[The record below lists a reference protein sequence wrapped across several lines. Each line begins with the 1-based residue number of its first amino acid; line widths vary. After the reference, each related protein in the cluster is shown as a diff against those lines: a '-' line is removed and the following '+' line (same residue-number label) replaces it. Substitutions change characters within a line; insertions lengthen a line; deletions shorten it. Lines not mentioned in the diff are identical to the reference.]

1 MTDIPEYLQKV
12 IQGEIAPPPVTIL
25 IGFSLTHV
33 EYGRAVVELDAGEQ
47 HTNPF
52 GLVHGGLI
60 CDIADAA
67 MGAAYHSTLTDDE
80 TCSTLELKISFL
92 KPAPKARLRAEGKV
106 IKEGRSVGFLECD
119 VTDNEGNLIA
129 RATSTLLKNEQ
140 STGKGK

>member
-1 MTDIPEYLQKV
+1 MKDIPDYLKKV
-12 IQGEIAPPPVTIL
+12 VTGEISPTPISKL
-25 IGFSLTHV
+25 IGFSLTEV
-33 EYGRAVVELDAGEQ
+33 EYGRATFELDAGDQ

-92 KPAPKARLRAEGKV
+92 KPAPRAKLRATGRV
-106 IKEGRSVGFLECD
+106 IKEGRSVGFVECD
-119 VTDNEGNLIA
+119 VIDEGGSLLA
-129 RATSTLLKNEQ
+129 RATGTLLKMTSEAE
-140 STGKGK
+140 G